1 MNSEQ
6 RNENVLNQIRT
17 TISNYNNYS
26 TYGLAAAG
34 AAVLG
39 GALYYYLN
47 NTSSSVNLLRNII
60 DHKNQSRELEVNIE
74 NNKKVIYIKRLTI
87 SI

>member
-6 RNENVLNQIRT
+6 RNENVLNQIKT

-47 NTSSSVNLLRNII
+47 NTSSSVNLLKNII
-60 DHKNQSRELEVNIE
+60 DHKNKSRELEVKIE
-74 NNKKVIYIKRLTI
+74 NIKI
-87 SI
+87 IKINV

>member
-6 RNENVLNQIRT
+6 RNEKVLNQIKT

-47 NTSSSVNLLRNII
+47 NTSSSVNLLKNII
-60 DHKNQSRELEVNIE
+60 DHKNQSRELEVKIE
-74 NNKKVIYIKRLTI
+74 NIKI
-87 SI
+87 IKINV

>member
-6 RNENVLNQIRT
+6 RNENVLNQIKT

-47 NTSSSVNLLRNII
+47 NTSSSSVNLLKNII

-74 NNKKVIYIKRLTI
+74 NIKI
-87 SI
+87 IKINV